1 MTQHLILASTSVYRR
16 QLLERLRLPFT
27 CVAPEVIET
36 PLPDEAPDRLAQR
49 LAIEKAAAVAT
60 GRPDALVIGGD
71 QVCVRDG
78 TMVGKPGSRAAAAEQ
93 LSASSGKRLVFFTGL
108 CLMSS
113 DGDMQTAVVAS
124 TVTMRALSDS
134 EIARYI
140 ELDRP
145 VDCAG
150 SFKWESLGVALFE
163 RLESTDPTALQGL
176 PLITLCDM
184 LRHAGLDPLA

>member
-1 MTQHLILASTSVYRR
+1 MTQQLILASTSVYRR

-36 PLPDEAPDRLAQR
+36 PLPNEAPARLAQR
-49 LAIEKAAAVAT
+49 LAEEKATAVAT
-60 GRPDALVIGGD
+60 ARPAAWVIGGD
-71 QVCVRDG
+71 QVCVRDSSI
-78 TMVGKPGSRAAAAEQ
+78 VGKPGSPAAAAEQ
-93 LSASSGKRLVFFTGL
+93 LAASSGKRLVFFTGL
-108 CLMSS
+108 CLMTG
-113 DGDMQTAVVAS
+113 DGHTQTAVVTS

-184 LRHAGLDPLA
+184 LRRAGMDPLA